1 MEPGQRSTTN
11 DKILRTS
18 AKCLIRIEEV
28 AFSPTSR
35 NCRSIIATLRLGK
48 KERGTEGGKYAIPNS
63 SPDRAGR
70 IWSRPSS
77 LVTACRPATR
87 LHCYASLLLAC
98 ASTTNA
104 ATLVQILIIK
114 ERGTAGGK
122 YAIPN
127 SSSRSGWADLNRR
140 PQVPQTCTLNP
151 CATARVRCVVTL
163 ART

>member
-1 MEPGQRSTTN
+1 MVVNHKKKGSCAWVYIDNSYRKQRNDMEPGQRSTTN

-87 LHCYASLLLAC
+87 LCCYASLLLAC
-98 ASTTNA
+98 ASTTSA
-104 ATLVQILIIK
+104 ATPVQILAWK
-114 ERGTAGGK
+114 MKRGT
-122 YAIPN
+122 
-127 SSSRSGWADLNRR
+127 
-140 PQVPQTCTLNP
+140 V
-151 CATARVRCVVTL
+151 VRL
-163 ART
+163 